1 MVSPRPTPSG
11 RTFALDEV
19 TEAVN
24 DEKQGDDDGLMVIY
38 GIKMVIYGIKMV
50 TYGYSI
56 ICDYWFM
63 VI

>member
-38 GIKMVIYGIKMV
+38 GIKMV

-56 ICDYWFM
+56 ICDY
-63 VI
+63 